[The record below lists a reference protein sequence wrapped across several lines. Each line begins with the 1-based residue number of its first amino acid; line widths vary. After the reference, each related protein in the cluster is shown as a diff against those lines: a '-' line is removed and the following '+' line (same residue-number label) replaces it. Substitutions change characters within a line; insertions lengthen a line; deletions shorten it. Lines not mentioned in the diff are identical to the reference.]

1 MLECMFLRTMQ
12 TPTQLDVSQIID
24 NSHPGAF
31 QIGICILCGLCLI
44 MDGFDVQAMGYVAPA
59 IIREWDIANSQ
70 LGPVFGAGLFG
81 ILIGSLLFSMLA
93 DKIGRR
99 PVLIGATLFFSAMT
113 FFTAHANSVPQL
125 LAIRFIAGMGL
136 GGIMP
141 NAVALCGEY
150 SSRASRVTV
159 MTIVGNGFT
168 AGAAIGGFISAWLI
182 PNFGWRS
189 VFYFGASVPLA
200 IAVAMVFGLPESLQF
215 LVLRG
220 KDVRKVDRWLRRV
233 DPSAVSNGAVQ
244 YVVTEPR
251 REGVPVLHLFRDG
264 RAIGTV
270 LLWIVNF
277 MNLLN
282 LYFLSSWLPTVVRDS
297 GYSTRIAVLA
307 GTTVQVGGTIAA
319 LALGWFIGRLG
330 FVPVLA
336 TCFAVA
342 SVNIA
347 MIGHPG
353 LSLALLFTVVFLA
366 GMGIVGGQ
374 AAMNA
379 LAATYYPTALR
390 STGIGWSL
398 GIGRI
403 GAIVGPVLAGQFM
416 AMHWS
421 NERLFFAAAL
431 PALISAIVLA
441 AFRPS
446 IT

>member
-1 MLECMFLRTMQ
+1 
-12 TPTQLDVSQIID
+12 
-24 NSHPGAF
+24 
-31 QIGICILCGLCLI
+31 
-44 MDGFDVQAMGYVAPA
+44 
-59 IIREWDIANSQ
+59 
-70 LGPVFGAGLFG
+70 
-81 ILIGSLLFSMLA
+81 
-93 DKIGRR
+93 
-99 PVLIGATLFFSAMT
+99 
-113 FFTAHANSVPQL
+113 
-125 LAIRFIAGMGL
+125 
-136 GGIMP
+136 
-141 NAVALCGEY
+141 
-150 SSRASRVTV
+150 
-159 MTIVGNGFT
+159 MTIIGNGFT

-189 VFYFGASVPLA
+189 VFYFGASIPLV
-200 IAVAMVFGLPESLQF
+200 IAVAMFFWLPESLQF

-220 KDVRKVDRWLRRV
+220 RDPNKVNKWLRRV
-233 DPSAVSNGAVQ
+233 DSGAVPSGTVQ
-244 YVVTEPR
+244 YVVTEQKR
-251 REGVPVLHLFRDG
+251 AGLPVFHLFRDG
-264 RAIGTV
+264 RAVGTV

-297 GYSTRIAVLA
+297 GYSTRIAVLV

-319 LALGWFIGRLG
+319 LALGSFIGRFG

-342 SVNIA
+342 CVNIA
-347 MIGHPG
+347 LIGYPG

-374 AAMNA
+374 AAINA

-416 AMHWS
+416 ALHWS
-421 NERLFFAAAL
+421 NERLFIAAAV
-431 PALISAIVLA
+431 PALISALVMLSMRGIIQPKVKSEVMEL
-441 AFRPS
+441 
-446 IT
+446 T

>member
-1 MLECMFLRTMQ
+1 ME
-12 TPTQLDVSQIID
+12 TPVKLNISELID
-24 NSHPGAF
+24 NSKLGAF
-31 QIGICILCGLCLI
+31 QVGICSLCGLCLI

-59 IIREWDIANSQ
+59 IIREWKIPNSE

-81 ILIGSLLFSMLA
+81 VLIGSLLFSMVA

-99 PVLIGATLFFSAMT
+99 PVLIGVTLFFSAMT
-113 FFTAHANSVPQL
+113 LLTAYTGSVREM
-125 LAIRFIAGMGL
+125 LAIRFVAGMGL

-150 SSRASRVTV
+150 SSRATRVTV

-168 AGAAIGGFISAWLI
+168 AGAAIGGFISAGLI

-189 VFYFGASVPLA
+189 VFYFGASIPLV
-200 IAVAMVFGLPESLQF
+200 IALAMFFWLPESLQF

-220 KDVRKVDRWLRRV
+220 KDLRKAEKWMQKVT
-233 DPSAVSNGAVQ
+233 PSAVPGGAVQ
-244 YVVTEPR
+244 YIVTEQK
-251 REGVPVLHLFRDG
+251 REGVPVLYLFRDG
-264 RAIGTV
+264 RAVGTV
-270 LLWIVNF
+270 MLWIVNF

-297 GYSTRIAVLA
+297 GYATSTAVLA
-307 GTTVQVGGTIAA
+307 GTTVQVGGTTAA
-319 LALGWFIGRLG
+319 LGLGWFIERFG
-330 FVPVLA
+330 FVPVLTA
-336 TCFAVA
+336 CFAVA
-342 SVNIA
+342 CVNIA

-374 AAMNA
+374 AAVNA

-403 GAIVGPVLAGQFM
+403 GAIVGPVLAGQLM
-416 AMHWS
+416 ALHWS
-421 NERLFFAAAL
+421 NERLFIAAAV
-431 PALISAIVLA
+431 PALISALVMLA
-441 AFRPS
+441 MRWVIAPV
-446 IT
+446 T

>member
-1 MLECMFLRTMQ
+1 
-12 TPTQLDVSQIID
+12 
-24 NSHPGAF
+24 
-31 QIGICILCGLCLI
+31 
-44 MDGFDVQAMGYVAPA
+44 
-59 IIREWDIANSQ
+59 
-70 LGPVFGAGLFG
+70 
-81 ILIGSLLFSMLA
+81 MLA
-93 DKIGRR
+93 DKVGRR
-99 PVLIGATLFFSAMT
+99 PVLIATTLFFSGMT
-113 FFTAHANSVPQL
+113 LLTAHAGSVPEM
-125 LAIRFIAGMGL
+125 LAIRFVAGLGL

-150 SSRASRVTV
+150 SSRSTRVTV

-189 VFYFGASVPLA
+189 VFYFGASIPLV
-200 IAVAMVFGLPESLQF
+200 IAVAMFLWLPESLQF

-220 KDVRKVDRWLRRV
+220 KDLRKAEKWLRRV
-233 DPSAVSNGAVQ
+233 SPAAVPSGPVE
-244 YVVTEPR
+244 YVVMEQK
-251 REGVPVLHLFRDG
+251 REGVPVFHLFSDG
-264 RAIGTV
+264 RAVGTV
-270 LLWIVNF
+270 LLWTVNF

-282 LYFLSSWLPTVVRDS
+282 LYFLSSWLPTVVRDA
-297 GYSTRIAVLA
+297 GYSTRIAVLV

-319 LALGWFIGRLG
+319 LALGWFIARLG
-330 FVPVLA
+330 FVPVLT

-342 SVNIA
+342 CVNIA

-353 LSLALLFTVVFLA
+353 ISLSLLFTVVFLA

-374 AAMNA
+374 AAINA

-416 AMHWS
+416 ALHWS
-421 NERLFFAAAL
+421 SERLFIAAAV
-431 PALISAIVLA
+431 PALASAVVMLSMRGVM
-441 AFRPS
+441 RPQAGDRS
-446 IT
+446 LTITAHIT